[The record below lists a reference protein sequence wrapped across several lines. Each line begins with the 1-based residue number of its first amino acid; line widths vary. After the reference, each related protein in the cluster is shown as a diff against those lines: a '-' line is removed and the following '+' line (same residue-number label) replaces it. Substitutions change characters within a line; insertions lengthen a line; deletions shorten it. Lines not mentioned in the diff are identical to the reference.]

1 MKVNKILA
9 TLSLVVLVNSAA
21 NAKVETLGH
30 KVMEY
35 GVPCAAALGVSFI
48 LAKEDKFAIAMAAC
62 AATSAVTYYHRQDR
76 EDMKER
82 MNSMN
87 EKAVQEIKKEIIGES
102 KKQMI
107 SELKKEVY
115 EEVNQSLLKDKEFI
129 SKMLVELKSEFV
141 QYKTIIDQVLAIKL
155 AEFQGQIPKEIEEA
169 LINGPFLKLLEEKL
183 GATLSE
189 KQKEI
194 FKEKKDALVKQC
206 VSEAL
211 DQIVIKH
218 IGVRESGL
226 EIEN

>member
-1 MKVNKILA
+1 VKINKIVA
-9 TLSLVVLVNSAA
+9 TLSFLVLVNSTA
-21 NAKVETLGH
+21 NAKIETLGH

-48 LAKEDKFAIAMAAC
+48 LAKEEKFAIAMAAC

-76 EDMKER
+76 DDMKER

-87 EKAVQEIKKEIIGES
+87 EKVVQEIKKEIIGES
-102 KKQMI
+102 KKQMV

-115 EEVNQSLLKDKEFI
+115 AEVNQSLLKDKEFI
-129 SKMLVELKSEFV
+129 SKMLSELKGEFTE
-141 QYKTIIDQVLAIKL
+141 YKNIIDQVLAIKL
-155 AEFQGQIPKEIEEA
+155 AEFQGQIPKEIESA

-183 GATLSE
+183 VATLTD
-189 KQKEI
+189 KQKDI
-194 FKEKKDALVKQC
+194 FKENKDALVKQC

-211 DQIVIKH
+211 DQIVIKQ
-218 IGVRESGL
+218 IGIRESGL